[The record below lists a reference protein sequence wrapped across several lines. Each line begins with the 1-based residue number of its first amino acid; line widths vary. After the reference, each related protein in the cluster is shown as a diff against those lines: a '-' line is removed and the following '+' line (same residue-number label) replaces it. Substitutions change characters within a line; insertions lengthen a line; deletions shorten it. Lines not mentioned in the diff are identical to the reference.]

1 MAPTQR
7 ILPPRRGTSTSS
19 PGFQYAVYKV
29 TTSEEIRERL
39 QFVSFDY
46 LLAHQHR
53 KIYGSHLLDQERHGA
68 QEH

>member
-19 PGFQYAVYKV
+19 PGFQYAVYKA

-46 LLAHQHR
+46 LLAHRHR
-53 KIYGSHLLDQERHGA
+53 KIYGSHLLDQVRHGV
-68 QEH
+68 QER